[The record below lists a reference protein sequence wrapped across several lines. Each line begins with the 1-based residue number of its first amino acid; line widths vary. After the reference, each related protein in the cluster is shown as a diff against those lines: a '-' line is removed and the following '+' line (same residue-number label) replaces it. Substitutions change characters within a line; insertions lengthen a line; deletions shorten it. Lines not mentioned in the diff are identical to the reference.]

1 MIGQNQI
8 INTGIDQEWTVY
20 LAYRKTTQI
29 YADLLD
35 LTQTDRNGIPIT
47 LLCRKANLP
56 HGRLKEFIKHLTS
69 SGLVNKI
76 EYDGKNTFVI
86 TDKGRMFLDEY
97 KKFNDI
103 AKSFGL
109 EL

>member
-1 MIGQNQI
+1 M
-8 INTGIDQEWTVY
+8 
-20 LAYRKTTQI
+20 AYRRTTQI

-56 HGRLKEFIKHLTS
+56 YGRLKGFIGHLTS

-86 TDKGRMFLDEY
+86 TPKGRSYLAEYRKFDE
-97 KKFNDI
+97 I